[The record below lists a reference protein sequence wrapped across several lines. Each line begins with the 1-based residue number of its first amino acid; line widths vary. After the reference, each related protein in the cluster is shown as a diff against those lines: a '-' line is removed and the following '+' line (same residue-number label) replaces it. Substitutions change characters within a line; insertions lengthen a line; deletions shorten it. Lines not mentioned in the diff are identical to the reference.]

1 MAFASR
7 SVTLTSGC
15 EGKPHD
21 GIVGRHDRLE
31 ARQQAVLPDREH
43 LVGGCEVIQLH
54 DFRLRCRLPSSSRKG
69 SRRSSIGIVADND
82 LHEVEGLLV

>member
-21 GIVGRHDRLE
+21 GMIGRHDWLE
-31 ARQQAVLPDREH
+31 ARQQAVLPDRDH
-43 LVGGCEVIQLH
+43 LVGGCEVIELH
-54 DFRLRCRLPSSSRKG
+54 DFRLRSRLRFFFAKGIKALQHRHCRRQRL
-69 SRRSSIGIVADND
+69 A
-82 LHEVEGLLV
+82 

>member
-21 GIVGRHDRLE
+21 GMIGRHDWLE
-31 ARQQAVLPDREH
+31 ARQQAVLPDRDH
-43 LVGGCEVIQLH
+43 LVGGCEVIGFMTSVYAAACALVVRGATRWE
-54 DFRLRCRLPSSSRKG
+54 RLNG
-69 SRRSSIGIVADND
+69 
-82 LHEVEGLLV
+82 